1 MLASVSCSPIVRL
14 GLALAIVAAAP
25 RVADAQ
31 MPDNVRFPLQSAH
44 PDHMSFCDGVAVY
57 PLAAAV
63 VAVAAAAAGVAADAA
78 AVVAVAGE
86 ILQEANAT
94 APWRLVLAEVPEITV
109 LPVAMMVPERIPCT
123 QQVPPAEAFY
133 YIFFFTA

>member
-1 MLASVSCSPIVRL
+1 M
-14 GLALAIVAAAP
+14 LALATVAAAP

-44 PDHMSFCDGVAVY
+44 PDHMSFYDGVAAF

-63 VAVAAAAAGVAADAA
+63 VVAAAGVAADAA

-86 ILQEANAT
+86 ILQEANAS
-94 APWRLVLAEVPEITV
+94 WRLVLAEVQEITV
-109 LPVAMMVPERIPCT
+109 LPVAMMVPERIPCI
-123 QQVPPAEAFY
+123 QQVPPVEAFY
-133 YIFFFTA
+133 YIFLFTA